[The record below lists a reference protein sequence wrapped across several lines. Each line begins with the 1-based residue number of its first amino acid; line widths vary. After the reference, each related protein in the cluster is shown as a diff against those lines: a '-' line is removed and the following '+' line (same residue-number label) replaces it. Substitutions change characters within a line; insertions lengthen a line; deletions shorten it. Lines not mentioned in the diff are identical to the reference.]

1 MNPGADF
8 DSDAGERLMWQ
19 LRDLPFHK
27 QLEPAVKLA
36 GRQFGY
42 LKPSLMAMTA
52 GGAVTGP
59 VAEVTRGTIV
69 IVLTNREKVVTIHI
83 PDQPRRTEL
92 LSTSLEW
99 DPRQTPFAIDTFV
112 AHWGGAPGERKPG
125 IPLGCTRLML
135 ATLLSRLGQNRAR
148 SFPRSRKSCATIS
161 ARQWSVQSGPA
172 RPSPTHCQVL
182 GQ

>member
-52 GGAVTGP
+52 GVAVTGP

-69 IVLTNREKVVTIHI
+69 IVPANREKLVIIRI
-83 PDQPRRTEL
+83 PDQPRRSEL
-92 LSTSLEW
+92 LSAAS
-99 DPRQTPFAIDTFV
+99 AN
-112 AHWGGAPGERKPG
+112 G
-125 IPLGCTRLML
+125 TRD
-135 ATLLSRLGQNRAR
+135 RH
-148 SFPRSRKSCATIS
+148 RSRSTHSSRTGVALRAS
-161 ARQWSVQSGPA
+161 ESPVSHSVA
-172 RPSPTHCQVL
+172 L
-182 GQ
+182 A